1 MMKQAKSHKNLTCH
15 ENILMRI
22 TCLFIEKTFI
32 YPKTCLKLKSRMS
45 IMITGLLLSGLILAQ
60 TGDTLINNSIIKMA
74 RARLSDDLIM
84 DVIKSSPVDFDLGEN
99 SIRALTEEHV
109 SLQVIEAMRNAV
121 NKPSAPVIKDDPVQQ
136 PKDDRNT
143 AVPVRDISS
152 NKPDVQPQSV
162 QVVEALGYISPL
174 KELVAFYEKE
184 YNSIEKTVASW
195 DDKIKNTLSE
205 VSSINEQILQ
215 TETELRNKKNADA
228 KTFSSEIIDLK
239 KQLSASRTKYKE
251 LKNKMSADGEN
262 IAEELSGMN
271 GDLVR
276 SMSKKYDEVSQL
288 VKSAST
294 SPAKGENAVPLTFT
308 ALQIN
313 NNISFYIKPATE
325 MLYWHQNEINEV
337 MKTITEW
344 NPKVKEVV
352 QKDAELARKL
362 EPIQNLLKE
371 YQLNTKKYKTEIAT
385 LKKQSTEIEKERK
398 LLADQMANDSKE
410 LTAYLKNSAAKIQE
424 IIEQRFA
431 DIISNINYYYQEKL
445 NL

>member
-1 MMKQAKSHKNLTCH
+1 MMKQAKSHKNLICH
-15 ENILMRI
+15 ENKLMQI
-22 TCLFIEKTFI
+22 TCLLIGKTFI

-60 TGDTLINNSIIKMA
+60 TGDTLTNNSIIKMA
-74 RARLSDDLIM
+74 RARLSDDLII
-84 DVIKSSPVDFDLGEN
+84 DVIKSSPVAFDLGEN

-109 SLQVIEAMRNAV
+109 SLQVIETMRNAV

-136 PKDDRNT
+136 PKVDRIT

-152 NKPDVQPQSV
+152 NKPDVQPQFL

-184 YNSIEKTVASW
+184 YKSIEEAVTGW

-205 VSSINEQILQ
+205 VSNINEQILQ

-228 KTFSSEIIDLK
+228 KAFSSEITDLK

-251 LKNKMSADGEN
+251 LKNKMSADGEA
-262 IAEELSGMN
+262 ITEKLSGMSS
-271 GDLVR
+271 DLVR
-276 SMSKKYDEVSQL
+276 SMGKKYDEVSQL

-294 SPAKGENAVPLTFT
+294 NPAKGENVVPVTFT

-313 NNISFYIKPATE
+313 NSISFYIKPVIE
-325 MLYWHQNEINEV
+325 MLYWHQNEIDEV
-337 MKTITEW
+337 QKTITEW

-352 QKDAELARKL
+352 QKDAELAKKL

-371 YQLNTKKYKTEIAT
+371 YQSNTKKYKTEIAT
-385 LKKQSTEIEKERK
+385 LKKQSSEIEKERK

-410 LTAYLKNSAAKIQE
+410 LAAYLKNSSSKIQE